1 MIIGR
6 LSVYGSLLTFWRD
19 FITESILNRVHT
31 ARMEVKPYTVRITGE
46 FIRFWYPGQPKTCRC
61 CGHLGHLINKV
72 VEAMN
77 MGVSRVSMM
86 AGVLPMIGT
95 LRMIWIVRLKENVT
109 SIETGVVIT
118 RTSTH
123 IMSTIMYRVTMI
135 GNKDVEVRRGL
146 VNIQIRN
153 VGLRYKLKVV
163 EISFITRFSY
173 LQVFFFTLKVQ
184 GLVTPTKQDLVLNE
198 LSHLG
203 LDTVYLQETHVL
215 KKSQVDETAW

>member
-1 MIIGR
+1 
-6 LSVYGSLLTFWRD
+6 
-19 FITESILNRVHT
+19 
-31 ARMEVKPYTVRITGE
+31 
-46 FIRFWYPGQPKTCRC
+46 
-61 CGHLGHLINKV
+61 
-72 VEAMN
+72 

-86 AGVLPMIGT
+86 AGLLPIIET

-163 EISFITRFSY
+163 EISFITRFSN